1 MRIRKNIRTA
11 VAFTLSVIM
20 VMSNC
25 IGAFADD
32 RTEPV
37 RIENGIEVT
46 AAIPIEVTVLDGDI
60 IVDESGYRY
69 QPALEVEETDDD
81 DEDRSIEV
89 TGDVTRIQNSDSA
102 TAIEITNSSDNELTV
117 TVDQDVTVVSN
128 GSYSDATGIIIDSN
142 GDEGET
148 DLEIKGEVY
157 AEASGNSSSANATGI
172 EADARDGSSV
182 SVAVGNDVQA
192 HSTAGSEGI
201 SGSTSGE
208 GSALTIEV
216 SGNVSATAERE
227 RSISEGIDVTN
238 RGGTIDINI
247 AGDVIAD
254 GVGIEANSSSD
265 IRNTGIT
272 SEEDIKEYE
281 DLIQLSYEGSDGEKG
296 YSFDDRNGTSGYYYT
311 DADGN
316 IMHGSITTEN
326 YYESTTTIAV
336 DGTVEGDIS
345 ADAVK
350 NNTTEVEV
358 GEDVE
363 GSIAVSASN
372 GGSAKVVVAGEVNYE
387 TQANYYYNAYGVTA
401 YANNGKAEVSIGED
415 LTINNTGTNGYR
427 TTAINAQ
434 TLGEDSELKISVGGD
449 AAAKASTEDRSTSG
463 MTTVNKG
470 GTIEVEIAGDIVTSG
485 AGINASAVPDKKE
498 TRLNKP
504 EDIEAYKDIATYE
517 YTDYDGRQV
526 YFFEDNNISG
536 YYYVNEDGSF
546 AYGYKTITT
555 QNKGSTAIT
564 VGGSVEGNISAE
576 EDVNNNRIDI
586 DVEKDV
592 KGNINTYADGDNSH
606 VTIDA
611 GNDITGRIY
620 AVASGKD
627 STVRVEAGNN
637 VGEYIEANAYG
648 ENTSVTVKAGND
660 ANGSVSA
667 NADEGNTTKVT
678 VEGAVNN
685 ETSGGYSTAYGING
699 GASDG
704 GRTEISV
711 GDDVNALNKAE
722 DRGNATA
729 INAVTSGE
737 YSELKITVAGDA
749 SSKTEAEGTK
759 SAGIKSTNKGGTIE
773 ISVAGDVTAE
783 GTGISASTDA
793 NRRES
798 YLGESKDVEPYKDIA
813 VLSRTYSSGRQ
824 YYTFDDGNGTSGYYY
839 VNADGS
845 FSYGYKT
852 VSTQNKGATTISV
865 GGSVDGSVSA
875 QANAKDNS
883 IDINVGKDANG
894 SITAKATGDN
904 TYAVVKVGNDVG
916 GSISATSNGENTNV
930 LVETGNNVDGG
941 VSATAAEGD
950 TATVIVK
957 GEVNYETTANWSDV
971 YGLNATTTNGTTE
984 ISIGDD
990 LSVLNKGE
998 DYASATAINA
1008 ATRGKAS
1015 ELKVS
1020 VAGDASAE
1028 ASSGERYTTGIAT
1041 TNRGGTIDV
1050 SVAGDVVSNGTG
1062 INARSNADS
1071 QEFYLNKSEDIEEY
1085 KDIAVFNYSESDG
1098 RKCYYFEKNDVNGY
1112 YYINAD
1118 GSFAYGYK
1126 TILTPREGSTIIS
1139 VGGSVEDSV
1148 NARANTKDNSI
1159 DIDVGKD
1166 VNGGITANASGDNT
1180 HTVVNVGNNVGGSI
1194 SATSEGKNTNVQ
1206 VKTENDADGSITAK
1220 ATGDNTY
1227 AVVKVGNDVGG
1238 SISATSIGENTNVL
1252 VETGND
1258 VDGGVS
1264 ATAAKGDTATV
1275 TVKGKVNYEIT
1286 NSWSDAYGVNATATN
1301 GKTEVS
1307 IGDNLSVLNKN
1318 ENNGGAKAINATTTG
1333 KDSEVKVSVAGNV
1346 SAEASANDYYT
1357 RGIDTKNKGGT
1368 IDVNVAGDV
1377 VSSGAGIYANSSA
1390 ESRYFSLNKFEDV
1403 EAYKNIAVYEYTV
1416 DDGRKYYT
1424 FEDDGVSGYYYVNS
1438 DGSFDYGSKTTVAE
1452 YEGSTTINIDGNVV
1466 GEIDAG
1472 ANVRNNNIDIR
1483 VGGNVDNSIFANASE
1498 GSTAKIVINGGV
1510 NNEKC
1515 TYGPLGTYGY
1525 GINASADN
1533 GKTEIEIG
1541 KDLIVNN
1548 QHSNAATTAIGARTT
1563 GEKSEVSLKVAGDVS
1578 ALTQDGYST
1587 GIRSTNGG
1595 GSIGI
1600 EIDGNISSTGNGIL
1614 ADAQAVYKSETVSEE
1629 EIIALKN
1636 KDWEYYNGPRGEGW
1650 QYSEDN
1656 ISYTYTTDSEGN
1668 FIKGYKSYYVD
1679 NDGATVITVNGNVTL
1694 TVSDYEYYDYYGL
1707 DNYGINGI
1715 YASNN
1720 IESQTAKV
1728 TVGGDVS
1735 ASGGRN
1741 TTGASIN
1748 NQAGTVA
1755 VQIGGDVNSSG
1766 TGLKIRD
1773 DTSETYRKMTAEE
1786 IASMKDKFTQYED
1799 YEYEIEDGTVHTY
1812 QSFGFRDEDGSYY
1825 YYSLVDGEIDY
1836 SYAEI
1841 RHDKTTNNT
1850 IIADGDVISEKTG
1863 ITATID
1869 NLKGNDSITV
1879 GGSVIVEGQNDYWST
1894 GINAELQ
1901 NGILDMGVGGDVIV
1915 TTEKGGIVGVDAF
1928 VRNGEEAI
1936 QIGGGVF
1943 AEGNSQE
1950 IAYEEDYGDEHYE
1963 WTEMAEILG
1972 VEAETYGAESKLTI
1986 SVADGV
1992 TAAALSNPELATA
2005 IKISNE
2011 SDGAALGYL
2020 SMTVN
2025 GDVSSTGTGLEV
2037 DSGDRS
2043 REYLEG
2049 TAEIKENELY
2059 KTEQRYSRSSGEITE
2074 KKIYYNAEGD
2084 YYYDEDGKMWREI
2097 DPESGETDITVI
2109 GDVHGD
2115 EVGVRLYDVDNT
2127 SILIDGTVSGEESAI
2142 LVSNNVIADSLTLTV
2157 WEILPDEEGHYI
2169 EQQIGTDE
2177 DGNPVTAEDE
2187 CLLEKVQYIIRIEP
2201 TQSNMI
2207 RTIGTTEQDGYLVAN
2222 EDDTVIVKLSIP
2234 SDCELLG
2241 VTGDVSKE
2249 TQLLQDENGDYYL
2262 VVPRGGGVFLSLNL
2276 QRKHY
2281 DTYVKATFYPNGGAV
2296 AGNEGKFSKS
2306 VVQYTRINLPV
2317 PQEREGYSFAG
2328 WYASDIGPESAGW
2341 KEPDADDP
2349 ILLPGKAEYVMK
2361 KDTCFTAI
2369 WKKAE

>member
-69 QPALEVEETDDD
+69 QPALEIEETDDD
-81 DEDRSIEV
+81 DEDRSIEI
-89 TGDVTRIQNSDSA
+89 TGDVTKIQENGDA

-117 TVDQDVTVVSN
+117 TVDQDVSVVSN

-148 DLEIKGEVY
+148 DLEIKGGVY

-182 SVAVGNDVQA
+182 SVSVGNDVQA

-238 RGGTIDINI
+238 RGGTIDIDI

-296 YSFDDRNGTSGYYYT
+296 YSFDDTNGTSGYYYT

-326 YYESTTTIAV
+326 YYESITTITV
-336 DGTVEGDIS
+336 DGAVEGDIS

-372 GGSAKVVVAGEVNYE
+372 GGSAKVDVAGEVNYE
-387 TQANYYYNAYGVTA
+387 TQTNYYNAYGVTA

-449 AAAKASTEDRSTSG
+449 AAAKASNEDRSTSG
-463 MTTVNKG
+463 VTTINKG
-470 GTIEVEIAGDIVTSG
+470 GTIEVDIAGDIVTSG
-485 AGINASAVPDKKE
+485 AGISASAVPHTQE
-498 TRLNKP
+498 TRLSKP
-504 EDIEAYKDIATYE
+504 EDIETYKDIATYE

-536 YYYVNEDGSF
+536 YYYINEDGSF

-576 EDVNNNRIDI
+576 EDANNNRIDI

-620 AVASGKD
+620 AVAAGKD
-627 STVRVEAGNN
+627 STVRIEAGNN
-637 VGEYIEANAYG
+637 VGEHIEANAYG
-648 ENTSVTVKAGND
+648 ENTSVTIKAGND

-667 NADEGNTTKVT
+667 NADEGNTAKVT

-729 INAVTSGE
+729 INAATSGE
-737 YSELKITVAGDA
+737 DSELKITVAGDA

-875 QANAKDNS
+875 QANIQNNS
-883 IDINVGKDANG
+883 IDIDVGKDVQGN
-894 SITAKATGDN
+894 ITASSTE
-904 TYAVVKVGNDVG
+904 
-916 GSISATSNGENTNV
+916 ENH
-930 LVETGNNVDGG
+930 
-941 VSATAAEGD
+941 
-950 TATVIVK
+950 ATVTVK
-957 GEVNYETTANWSDV
+957 GKVNYETTANWSDV
-971 YGLNATTTNGTTE
+971 YGLNATATNGKTE

-1041 TNRGGTIDV
+1041 TNRGGTINV

-1085 KDIAVFNYSESDG
+1085 KDIAVYNYSESDG

-1139 VGGSVEDSV
+1139 VAGSVDDSV

-1206 VKTENDADGSITAK
+1206 VKTGNDADGSITAK

-1238 SISATSIGENTNVL
+1238 SISATSNGENTNVL

-1301 GKTEVS
+1301 GKIEVS

-1377 VSSGAGIYANSSA
+1377 VSNGAGIYANSSA
-1390 ESRYFSLNKFEDV
+1390 DSRYFSLNKFEDV
-1403 EAYKNIAVYEYTV
+1403 EAYRDIAVCEYTD

-1424 FEDDGVSGYYYVNS
+1424 FADDGVSGYYYVNS
-1438 DGSFDYGSKTTVAE
+1438 DGSFDYGSKTIVAE
-1452 YEGSTTINIDGNVV
+1452 YEGTTTINVDGNVV

-1483 VGGNVDNSIFANASE
+1483 VGGNVDNSIFANANE

-1515 TYGPLGTYGY
+1515 TYGPPGTYGY
-1525 GINASADN
+1525 GIDASANN

-1541 KDLIVNN
+1541 KDLEVNN
-1548 QHSNAATTAIGARTT
+1548 PHRNGAATAIAAQTN
-1563 GEKSEVSLKVAGDVS
+1563 GEESEISLKIAGGVTV
-1578 ALTQDGYST
+1578 LTQGNNST
-1587 GIRSTNGG
+1587 GIRSTNSG

-1600 EIDGNISSTGNGIL
+1600 DIDGDISSTGNGIWTNTGTI
-1614 ADAQAVYKSETVSEE
+1614 YKSETISED
-1629 EIIALKN
+1629 EIIALKD
-1636 KDWEYYNGPRGEGW
+1636 KEWEYYDGPGGKGW
-1650 QYSEDN
+1650 HYYENN
-1656 ISYTYTTDSEGN
+1656 ISY
-1668 FIKGYKSYYVD
+1668 F
-1679 NDGATVITVNGNVTL
+1679 
-1694 TVSDYEYYDYYGL
+1694 
-1707 DNYGINGI
+1707 
-1715 YASNN
+1715 
-1720 IESQTAKV
+1720 
-1728 TVGGDVS
+1728 
-1735 ASGGRN
+1735 
-1741 TTGASIN
+1741 
-1748 NQAGTVA
+1748 
-1755 VQIGGDVNSSG
+1755 
-1766 TGLKIRD
+1766 
-1773 DTSETYRKMTAEE
+1773 
-1786 IASMKDKFTQYED
+1786 
-1799 YEYEIEDGTVHTY
+1799 
-1812 QSFGFRDEDGSYY
+1812 
-1825 YYSLVDGEIDY
+1825 
-1836 SYAEI
+1836 
-1841 RHDKTTNNT
+1841 
-1850 IIADGDVISEKTG
+1850 
-1863 ITATID
+1863 
-1869 NLKGNDSITV
+1869 
-1879 GGSVIVEGQNDYWST
+1879 
-1894 GINAELQ
+1894 
-1901 NGILDMGVGGDVIV
+1901 
-1915 TTEKGGIVGVDAF
+1915 
-1928 VRNGEEAI
+1928 
-1936 QIGGGVF
+1936 
-1943 AEGNSQE
+1943 
-1950 IAYEEDYGDEHYE
+1950 
-1963 WTEMAEILG
+1963 
-1972 VEAETYGAESKLTI
+1972 
-1986 SVADGV
+1986 
-1992 TAAALSNPELATA
+1992 
-2005 IKISNE
+2005 
-2011 SDGAALGYL
+2011 
-2020 SMTVN
+2020 
-2025 GDVSSTGTGLEV
+2025 
-2037 DSGDRS
+2037 
-2043 REYLEG
+2043 
-2049 TAEIKENELY
+2049 
-2059 KTEQRYSRSSGEITE
+2059 
-2074 KKIYYNAEGD
+2074 
-2084 YYYDEDGKMWREI
+2084 
-2097 DPESGETDITVI
+2097 
-2109 GDVHGD
+2109 
-2115 EVGVRLYDVDNT
+2115 
-2127 SILIDGTVSGEESAI
+2127 
-2142 LVSNNVIADSLTLTV
+2142 
-2157 WEILPDEEGHYI
+2157 
-2169 EQQIGTDE
+2169 
-2177 DGNPVTAEDE
+2177 
-2187 CLLEKVQYIIRIEP
+2187 
-2201 TQSNMI
+2201 
-2207 RTIGTTEQDGYLVAN
+2207 
-2222 EDDTVIVKLSIP
+2222 
-2234 SDCELLG
+2234 
-2241 VTGDVSKE
+2241 
-2249 TQLLQDENGDYYL
+2249 
-2262 VVPRGGGVFLSLNL
+2262 
-2276 QRKHY
+2276 
-2281 DTYVKATFYPNGGAV
+2281 
-2296 AGNEGKFSKS
+2296 
-2306 VVQYTRINLPV
+2306 YTRV
-2317 PQEREGYSFAG
+2317 
-2328 WYASDIGPESAGW
+2328 
-2341 KEPDADDP
+2341 
-2349 ILLPGKAEYVMK
+2349 
-2361 KDTCFTAI
+2361 CFLNHNHA
-2369 WKKAE
+2369 